1 MDDFLD
7 TSGIDM
13 NNNSNLSIYIQLIT
27 FRKGSADEISIDLPE
42 DCQFKTA
49 RCLAERLNFHF
60 RFLYET
66 RKAIITRDASLYS
79 LELPNLDDFEAGMQG
94 SFYHDYI
101 DTGDTNMDVDI
112 STYQDFSTPLYEVSS
127 GFEAAMQ
134 NIGLSDEL
142 FSDIPLNLHDAT
154 FNNLANDFSN
164 EHIGD
169 ETFPDWKDLVNIVD
183 QHDLDLDTNM
193 LDNTQFDD
201 STFDNALESCKSTQL
216 EINTSAATRIQNP
229 ITDIPAW
236 RDTYLAPAPV
246 LDVPTPRPLSRAESI
261 NSVPSNKSKSQGI
274 GIVIKSSSNR
284 SDYSFSNIPSSY
296 QEGVF
301 SSTPGF
307 SSMPTT
313 YGSSPR
319 RMGPLDSATR
329 AKANAVK
336 ALGACWRCRFLRK
349 PCDAQTCCSQ
359 CKGKQGGPWH
369 SIGCK
374 RGDIK
379 NKMPPISLCPRKTIG
394 SLHSSA
400 ISDMDTPWLH
410 ANHCSLGIFEQ
421 REKDLLPGIMRAS
434 SPTKVDQ
441 FLQNLQTNEP
451 LLYGGLKRTRM
462 SLLEKFNKTAP
473 AVLKPLDYCIM
484 TILWGLLEC
493 ENAQKAI
500 HPWMALHN
508 GALEDF
514 IMLLNSAAVYQAS
527 VDVYQASVGSVAVY
541 QASVGSNQLIAY
553 SLTCLRTCIEA
564 LHAKALG
571 GFEGS
576 HEACEF
582 SICKV
587 DCVRNIELQIE
598 QYLDELSRVVFMKEN
613 MRSRVWWLSAFYS
626 LCIQGVIRQFLILL
640 SSSGQNRVS
649 KNEELSSAQYL
660 HIAVRL
666 FTVSSGNHDPLIKDW
681 SSELAFTSP
690 DGGAPSIEDYQN
702 AQLAIRQLDWRLKGI
717 KKSGNYLK
725 RLFEDNGGTLAEPD
739 DGSKFHNSADHIF

>member
-13 NNNSNLSIYIQLIT
+13 NNSSNLSIYIQLIT
-27 FRKGSADEISIDLPE
+27 FRKGSAEEVSIDVPE
-42 DCQFKTA
+42 DCQVKTA
-49 RCLAERLNFHF
+49 RCLAERLNFRF
-60 RFLYET
+60 RFLYDT
-66 RKAIITRDASLYS
+66 RKVIITRDASLHS
-79 LELPNLDDFEAGMQG
+79 LELPDLDYFEAGMQE
-94 SFYHDYI
+94 SYYHDYI
-101 DTGDTNMDVDI
+101 DTRDTNMNVDI
-112 STYQDFSTPLYEVSS
+112 STYQDFSMPLYEFSS
-127 GFEAAMQ
+127 GFEAAVQ

-142 FSDIPLNLHDAT
+142 FSGKPLNLDDAT
-154 FNNLANDFSN
+154 FNDLADEFPG

-169 ETFPDWKDLVNIVD
+169 ETFPDWEDLVNIVD
-183 QHDLDLDTNM
+183 QHDLDLDTDM
-193 LDNTQFDD
+193 LDNTQLDN
-201 STFDNALESCKSTQL
+201 STLDNALQSCQTNQL
-216 EINTSAATRIQNP
+216 EINTSAGTMIQNP

-236 RDTYLAPAPV
+236 RETHLAPAAV
-246 LDVPTPRPLSRAESI
+246 LDMPIPRPLSRAETI
-261 NSVPSNKSKSQGI
+261 QNVRSNKSQSQGI
-274 GIVIKSSSNR
+274 DIAIKSSLDRNHSSLDNT
-284 SDYSFSNIPSSY
+284 PSSY

-301 SSTPGF
+301 SSTPRF

-374 RGDIK
+374 RGEIK
-379 NKMPPISLCPRKTIG
+379 NKMLPISLCSRKTIG
-394 SLHSSA
+394 SLHSPA
-400 ISDMDTPWLH
+400 ISDMNRPWLH
-410 ANHCSLGIFEQ
+410 ANHCSREIFEQ
-421 REKDLLPGIMRAS
+421 REKDLLPGIMRGS
-434 SPTKVDQ
+434 SPTEVHR
-441 FLQNLQTNEP
+441 FLQNLETGESP
-451 LLYGGLKRTRM
+451 LCAVLKKTRM
-462 SLLEKFNKTAP
+462 SLVEKSNETVS

-493 ENAQKAI
+493 EKAQRAI
-500 HPWMALHN
+500 HLWMALHS
-508 GALEDF
+508 GTLEDF
-514 IMLLNSAAVYQAS
+514 IILLNAAAVYQAS
-527 VDVYQASVGSVAVY
+527 I
-541 QASVGSNQLIAY
+541 GSNQLIAY
-553 SLTCLRTCIEA
+553 SLTCLRTCVEA
-564 LHAKALG
+564 LHVKALG

-576 HEACEF
+576 HEACDF
-582 SICKV
+582 STCKV
-587 DCVRNIELQIE
+587 DCIRNIELQME

-613 MRSRVWWLSAFYS
+613 MRSRIWWLSAFYS

-640 SSSGQNRVS
+640 SSTGQNQVS
-649 KNEELSSAQYL
+649 ESDESSSAQYL
-660 HIAVRL
+660 HIAIRL

-681 SSELAFTSP
+681 SSELAFLST

-702 AQLAIRQLDWRLKGI
+702 AQLAIKQTDWRLKGI

-739 DGSKFHNSADHIF
+739 DASKFRNST

>member
-1 MDDFLD
+1 MLIV
-7 TSGIDM
+7 IDM
-13 NNNSNLSIYIQLIT
+13 NNNSNLSVYIQLIT
-27 FRKGSADEISIDLPE
+27 FRKGSADEISIDVPE
-42 DCQFKTA
+42 DCQVKTA
-49 RCLAERLNFHF
+49 RCLAERLNFRF
-60 RFLYET
+60 RFLYDT
-66 RKAIITRDASLYS
+66 RKVIVTRDASLHS
-79 LELPNLDDFEAGMQG
+79 LELPDLNDFDAGMQG

-101 DTGDTNMDVDI
+101 DTGDANMDVDI
-112 STYQDFSTPLYEVSS
+112 STYQDFSTPLYEFSS
-127 GFEAAMQ
+127 GFEAAVQ
-134 NIGLSDEL
+134 NIGFSDEL
-142 FSDIPLNLHDAT
+142 FSDVPLNLVDAT
-154 FNNLANDFSN
+154 FSNLANDFSS

-169 ETFPDWKDLVNIVD
+169 ETLPDRKDLVNIVD
-183 QHDLDLDTNM
+183 QHGLDLDTDM
-193 LDNTQFDD
+193 LDNTQLDN
-201 STFDNALESCKSTQL
+201 SAFDNALESCQTTQL
-216 EINTSAATRIQNP
+216 EINTPAAARIQNP

-236 RDTYLAPAPV
+236 REPHLAPAAV
-246 LDVPTPRPLSRAESI
+246 LDVPTPRPLSRAASI
-261 NSVPSNKSKSQGI
+261 NSMPSNKSQSQGI
-274 GIVIKSSSNR
+274 DIVIKSSSNR
-284 SDYSFSNIPSSY
+284 SDYSFSNTPSSY

-313 YGSSPR
+313 YESSPR

-369 SIGCK
+369 SISCK

-379 NKMPPISLCPRKTIG
+379 NKMLPISLCPKKNIE
-394 SLHSSA
+394 SLHSSV
-400 ISDMDTPWLH
+400 ISDMDRPWLH
-410 ANHCSLGIFEQ
+410 ANHCNQEIFEQ
-421 REKDLLPGIMRAS
+421 REKDLLPGIMGVL
-434 SPTKVDQ
+434 SPTKVDR
-441 FLQNLQTNEP
+441 FLQNLETSEP

-514 IMLLNSAAVYQAS
+514 IILLNSA
-527 VDVYQASVGSVAVY
+527 AVY

-564 LHAKALG
+564 LHVKALG

-576 HEACEF
+576 HEACES
-582 SICKV
+582 SICKI
-587 DCVRNIELQIE
+587 DCIRNIELQME

-613 MRSRVWWLSAFYS
+613 MRSRTWWLSAFYS

-640 SSSGQNRVS
+640 SCTGQNRVS

-681 SSELAFTSP
+681 SSELAPPSTE
-690 DGGAPSIEDYQN
+690 GGAPSIEDYQN
-702 AQLAIRQLDWRLKGI
+702 TQLVIKQPDWRLKGI

-739 DGSKFHNSADHIF
+739 DGSKFRNST